1 MKRFLSIILSLA
13 VSAAAWARRP
23 GEEIRPGF
31 NLFSKQQDIQIGQQ
45 AAAQARKKY
54 QITSSPELQDY
65 IRRIG
70 AKLAAQKEARES
82 GFQFQFTMVNDKS
95 INAFALP
102 GGPAFVHTGL
112 LLAADNEA
120 QVAGVLG
127 HEMSHVILRH
137 GTNQA
142 SKANLIQ
149 LPAILAS
156 ELTGNNLLVQL
167 TNLGA
172 LPLLLHFSREDE
184 TEADALGTRLMNE
197 AGFNPVEMARI
208 FEKLQEQHGA
218 RLPELLS
225 DHPDPGNRIVAVEAE
240 IRALPR
246 ARYGTVVGDFNRE
259 KSLVAQITP
268 PPNTQNALHG
278 GQLSPSPS
286 SHPSG
291 GFKQLR
297 GREFALSYP
306 DNWQVFGD
314 SDGAS
319 FTIAPREGIVRGAG
333 GGSSVGY
340 GVIVSYYFP
349 ESKRDGL
356 ERETDDLIHHLHASN
371 PSMRQVSNLR
381 RRVNVEGSAGLVT
394 TMSSDSPFEGQVETD
409 MLLTVT
415 RPQGLFYLVFI
426 APQGDF
432 RNLQGTFDEMVR
444 SLRFSS

>member
-1 MKRFLSIILSLA
+1 MKRFFPIVLSLA
-13 VSAAAWARRP
+13 MTSAAWARRP

-45 AAAQARKKY
+45 AAAKARKKY
-54 QITSSPELQDY
+54 QIVGNRELQDY
-65 IRRIG
+65 IGRLGER
-70 AKLAAQKEARES
+70 LASQKEARES

-112 LLAADNEA
+112 LLAAENEA

-127 HEMSHVILRH
+127 HEIAHVILRH

-156 ELTGNNLLVQL
+156 EMMGNNLLVQL

-197 AGFNPVEMARI
+197 AGFNPVEMARF
-208 FEKLQEQHGA
+208 FEKLQSQKGA

-225 DHPDPGNRIVAVEAE
+225 DHPDPGNRVIAVEEE

-246 ARYGTVVGDFNRE
+246 ARYGTVVGDFGRE

-268 PPNTQNALHG
+268 PPDTQNALHG
-278 GQLSPSPS
+278 GQLSPSPAT
-286 SHPSG
+286 HPSG
-291 GFKQLR
+291 AYKQLR

-314 SDGAS
+314 NDGAS
-319 FTIAPREGIVRGAG
+319 FTIAPREGIVRAAG

-349 ESKRDGL
+349 ESKQSGL
-356 ERETDDLIHHLHASN
+356 EHSTEELIHHLHASN
-371 PSMRQVSNLR
+371 PSMHEVSNVH
-381 RRVNVEGSAGLVT
+381 RRVTVEGSGGLVT
-394 TMSSDSPFEGQVETD
+394 TLSSDSPFAGRIETD
-409 MLLTVT
+409 MLLTVV

-432 RNLQGTFDEMVR
+432 RNLQPTFDEMVR
-444 SLRFSS
+444 SIRFSS